1 MFHDKL
7 LIACSGIEYETPEDT
22 VRIYTQYVL
31 QIFPR
36 YKGYEPMNIV
46 LNKHKTI
53 IALQLKNLLYIPVKK
68 AQTTE
73 VTLPA
78 VEVDEFEYELNRDI
92 LFGKDEQFK
101 ELEKKVLEKKEIEE
115 IYQHLRLTFSKW
127 LDSKGTIAKHNL
139 ENDIIFNSTI
149 SLNDKRRRFITL
161 FAPLIQSWFSKEKN
175 ETNIL
180 NSEEVIVEEEI
191 SSDKEKINQEK
202 IVESENIKL
211 KEKVNKPKT
220 KVLPKVSIS
229 EQYKYA
235 MNIMKSGDFEKAE
248 IAFKEFVDT
257 HSKHE
262 LAGSAQFWYAET
274 FYIRQLYDD
283 AAVAFLEGYQ
293 KYPNSPKAPEN
304 LLKLGVTL
312 AELGEIDQGCK
323 MIMNLKKAYPKT
335 DASILQKSSYE
346 KKRFNCS

>member
-1 MFHDKL
+1 MFFKKKFF
-7 LIACSGIEYETPEDT
+7 
-22 VRIYTQYVL
+22 L
-31 QIFPR
+31 QILVIFFFANISFAQQDKMSELLDRLEKIQKDIQTLEKAVYSKNPTLSSDNVIVNEALTR
-36 YKGYEPMNIV
+36 QLTKISELEKQIQEMTSKFEENNYKIQQLSDR
-46 LNKHKTI
+46 LNRVSNDNQIRLQQLENNKIASDKVNPLKEVTVEKKTP
-53 IALQLKNLLYIPVKK
+53 PVKK
-68 AQTTE
+68 
-73 VTLPA
+73 
-78 VEVDEFEYELNRDI
+78 D
-92 LFGKDEQFK
+92 
-101 ELEKKVLEKKEIEE
+101 
-115 IYQHLRLTFSKW
+115 
-127 LDSKGTIAKHNL
+127 
-139 ENDIIFNSTI
+139 
-149 SLNDKRRRFITL
+149 
-161 FAPLIQSWFSKEKN
+161 

-191 SSDKEKINQEK
+191 SADKEKINEEK
-202 IVESENIKL
+202 IVASENIKL

-220 KVLPKVSIS
+220 KVLPKVSIA

>member
-1 MFHDKL
+1 MLQKNTKVTKRTILAVSLFFANISFAQQDKMNEL
-7 LIACSGIEYETPEDT
+7 LDRLEKIQKDIQTLEKAVYSKNPTLSSDN
-22 VRIYTQYVL
+22 V
-31 QIFPR
+31 
-36 YKGYEPMNIV
+36 IV
-46 LNKHKTI
+46 NE
-53 IALQLKNLLYIPVKK
+53 ALTRQLTKIS
-68 AQTTE
+68 
-73 VTLPA
+73 
-78 VEVDEFEYELNRDI
+78 
-92 LFGKDEQFK
+92 
-101 ELEKKVLEKKEIEE
+101 ELEKQIQEMTSKFEENNYKIQQLSDRLNRVSNDNQIRLQQLENNKVVSDKVNPSKEVTIEKKTPPI
-115 IYQHLRLTFSKW
+115 K
-127 LDSKGTIAKHNL
+127 
-139 ENDIIFNSTI
+139 
-149 SLNDKRRRFITL
+149 
-161 FAPLIQSWFSKEKN
+161 KN

>member
-1 MFHDKL
+1 MFFKKKFF
-7 LIACSGIEYETPEDT
+7 
-22 VRIYTQYVL
+22 L
-31 QIFPR
+31 QILVIFFFANISFAQQD
-36 YKGYEPMNIV
+36 KMNELLDRLEKIQKDIQTLEKAVYSKNPTLSSDNVIV
-46 LNKHKTI
+46 NE
-53 IALQLKNLLYIPVKK
+53 ALTRQLTKIS
-68 AQTTE
+68 
-73 VTLPA
+73 
-78 VEVDEFEYELNRDI
+78 
-92 LFGKDEQFK
+92 
-101 ELEKKVLEKKEIEE
+101 ELEKQIQEMTSKFEENNYKIQQLSDRLNRVSNDNQIRLQQLENNKVVSDKVNPSKEVTIEKKTPPI
-115 IYQHLRLTFSKW
+115 K
-127 LDSKGTIAKHNL
+127 
-139 ENDIIFNSTI
+139 
-149 SLNDKRRRFITL
+149 
-161 FAPLIQSWFSKEKN
+161 KN